1 MTYWGL
7 ALNNLGRRPLR
18 TALTLSAIA
27 IGIAAIV
34 SLTSIA
40 WGFEAS
46 WQRANDARGTDL
58 IVTRL
63 SSENT
68 LPAPF
73 QAASLQARI
82 ARLPHVSQVAGLLS
96 ELLSVGAAQPMF
108 VFGWEHGS
116 FLWEHLKL
124 REGRWPR
131 DAEERSVALGALA
144 SELLGKKVGDTVA
157 IGSSEFRVTGIYQ
170 SSALVENGALLM
182 TLSQAQRLSD
192 KADKVN
198 ILNIK
203 LDDSAVD
210 ADADA
215 IRAEVRRSMPGFAA
229 VTSGE
234 LVQQN
239 AIVRI
244 AKAMS
249 AATILIAGLVGALG
263 VLNTMLMSVNER
275 TQEIGVLLAVGWR
288 RRAVTLLI
296 LLESIVVSAAG
307 GVVGIALGTLGVWA
321 LEHVALLRSK
331 IEGLF
336 TPGLILC
343 AIGLSI
349 VFGVIGGLYPAIR
362 AARMSPAAALR
373 HE

>member
-7 ALNNLGRRPLR
+7 ALNNLTRRPLR

-73 QAASLQARI
+73 PAASIQREI
-82 ARLPHVSQVAGLLS
+82 AALPHVAQVAGLLS
-96 ELLSVGAAQPMF
+96 ELLSVGVHPMF

-116 FLWEHLKL
+116 FLWDHLRL

-131 DAEERSVALGALA
+131 DPQERAVALGALA
-144 SELLGKKVGDTVA
+144 SELIGKKPGDVVT
-157 IGSSEFRVTGIYQ
+157 IGSTEFSVTGVYE
-170 SSALVENGALLM
+170 STAFVENGALLM
-182 TLSQAQRLSD
+182 TLSQAQHLSD
-192 KADKVN
+192 KAGKVN
-198 ILNIK
+198 ILNVK
-203 LDDSAVD
+203 LDESAVE
-210 ADADA
+210 ADANE
-215 IRAEVRRSMPGFAA
+215 IREKIRLIPGFAA
-229 VTSGE
+229 VTSAE

-263 VLNTMLMSVNER
+263 VLNTMLMSVSER
-275 TQEIGVLLAVGWR
+275 TQEIGVLLALGWR
-288 RRAVTLLI
+288 RRAIVRLI
-296 LLESIVVSAAG
+296 LMESAAISIAG
-307 GVVGIALGTLGVWA
+307 GLAGIGLGVLGVWA

-331 IEGLF
+331 IEGIF
-336 TPGLILC
+336 TPSLILS

-349 VFGVIGGLYPAIR
+349 LFGIVGGLYPAIR
-362 AARMSPAAALR
+362 AARMSPSTALR

>member
-68 LPAPF
+68 LPAAF
-73 QAASLQARI
+73 SAASVQARI
-82 ARLPHVSQVAGLLS
+82 ATLPHVSQVAGLLS

-116 FLWEHLKL
+116 FLWDHLKL

-131 DAEERSVALGALA
+131 DAEERAVALGALA
-144 SELLGKKVGDTVA
+144 SELVGKTVGDSVS
-157 IGSSEFRVTGIYQ
+157 IGSAEFRVTGIYQ

-182 TLSQAQRLSD
+182 TLSQAQRLND
-192 KADKVN
+192 KAGKVN
-198 ILNIK
+198 VLNIK
-203 LDDSAVD
+203 LDESAVETD
-210 ADADA
+210 ANA
-215 IRAEVRRSMPGFAA
+215 IRDEVRRSMPGFAA

-263 VLNTMLMSVNER
+263 VLNTMLMSVSER
-275 TQEIGVLLAVGWR
+275 TQEIGVLLALGWR

-296 LLESIVVSAAG
+296 LMESIVVSAAG
-307 GVVGIALGTLGVWA
+307 GVAGIALAVLGVWA
-321 LEHVALLRSK
+321 LEHMALLRSK
-331 IEGLF
+331 IEGIF
-336 TPGLILC
+336 TPGLILS

-349 VFGVIGGLYPAIR
+349 AFGVVGGLYPAIR
-362 AARMSPAAALR
+362 AARMSPSAALR